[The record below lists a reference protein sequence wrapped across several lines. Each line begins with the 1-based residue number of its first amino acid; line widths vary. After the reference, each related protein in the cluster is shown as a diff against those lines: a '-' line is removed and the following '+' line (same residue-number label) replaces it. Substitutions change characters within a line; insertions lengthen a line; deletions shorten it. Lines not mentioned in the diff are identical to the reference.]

1 MIIRI
6 QEVFA
11 GNSQEASSFLKS
23 DSSAYEMMQN
33 ILEIKVKYYPE
44 PTPLSEEMFH
54 HLIKLLSSKDNQ
66 EFYAL
71 VDSLFSYLSML
82 ENDFLNTLKQKE
94 EMYQKHTEKMNQVL
108 GLND

>member
-1 MIIRI
+1 
-6 QEVFA
+6 
-11 GNSQEASSFLKS
+11 
-23 DSSAYEMMQN
+23 
-33 ILEIKVKYYPE
+33 
-44 PTPLSEEMFH
+44 MFH